1 MKFSKRMIV
10 LFFTVM
16 LLGTALLLPAYAAES
31 DCIQGIA
38 FVSTQALRLRGEAS
52 TSAKVLDTAAEDEVV
67 VVLEQVGQW
76 YRVNYNLKEGYMH
89 SSYLTV
95 ATKENAELGYGRV
108 TAAAVNLRHKPTT
121 ASASLETLPKGT
133 KCYILGVNEGWY
145 KVIAQEKIGYVRS
158 DYLLLTEVPYENKA
172 SEQSPKFFRL
182 GKSTGLTPSAAAISG
197 KASNPSAAGTVAVSG
212 SAIVAEAQKYIGAPY
227 VAGGASPSGF
237 DCSGYVY
244 YVLQNL
250 GLNPARTP
258 SSQWTSLGTAVS
270 KEDLQPGDLVFFIT
284 ASSGAVSHVGIYT
297 GSGQFLHAP
306 NSRSTVSYSS
316 LTTGYW
322 ATHYCGARR
331 LS

>member
-89 SSYLTV
+89 SSYLTI

-172 SEQSPKFFRL
+172 SEQIPKFFRL

-244 YVLQNL
+244 YVLKNL

>member
-38 FVSTQALRLRGEAS
+38 FVNTQALRLRDEAA
-52 TSAKVLDTAAEDEVV
+52 TRGKVLDTAAKDEVV

-95 ATKENAELGYGRV
+95 SAKENAELGYGRV
-108 TAAAVNLRHKPTT
+108 TAAAVNLRQKPTT
-121 ASASLETLPKGT
+121 ASTSLETLPKGT

-158 DYLLLTEVPYENKA
+158 DYLLLTEAPYENKA
-172 SEQSPKFFRL
+172 SSQSPKFFRL
-182 GKSTGLTPSAAAISG
+182 GKSTGLPPSAAALSG
-197 KASNPSAAGTVAVSG
+197 KASNPSAAGTVTVSG

-244 YVLQNL
+244 YVLKNL

-297 GSGQFLHAP
+297 GAGQFLHAP
-306 NSRSTVSYSS
+306 NSRSTVSYSD

>member
-145 KVIAQEKIGYVRS
+145 
-158 DYLLLTEVPYENKA
+158 
-172 SEQSPKFFRL
+172 
-182 GKSTGLTPSAAAISG
+182 
-197 KASNPSAAGTVAVSG
+197 
-212 SAIVAEAQKYIGAPY
+212 
-227 VAGGASPSGF
+227 
-237 DCSGYVY
+237 
-244 YVLQNL
+244 
-250 GLNPARTP
+250 
-258 SSQWTSLGTAVS
+258 
-270 KEDLQPGDLVFFIT
+270 
-284 ASSGAVSHVGIYT
+284 
-297 GSGQFLHAP
+297 
-306 NSRSTVSYSS
+306 
-316 LTTGYW
+316 
-322 ATHYCGARR
+322 
-331 LS
+331 

>member
-16 LLGTALLLPAYAAES
+16 LLGTALLLPAYAEKS

-38 FVSTQALRLRGEAS
+38 FVNTQSLRLRSDAT
-52 TSAKVLDTAAEDEVV
+52 TSGKVLDTAAKDEVV

-89 SSYLTV
+89 GSYLTV

-108 TAAAVNLRHKPTT
+108 TATAVNLRQKPSTG
-121 ASASLETLPKGT
+121 SASLGTLASGT

-172 SEQSPKFFRL
+172 SSQSPKFFRL
-182 GKSTGLTPSAAAISG
+182 GKSTGLTPSAAALSG
-197 KASNPSAAGTVAVSG
+197 KASNPSAVGTATVSG

-244 YVLQNL
+244 YVLKNL

-258 SSQWTSLGTAVS
+258 SSQWATLGTAVS

-306 NSRSTVSYSS
+306 NSRSTVSYSD

>member
-38 FVSTQALRLRGEAS
+38 FVNTQALRLRDEAA
-52 TSAKVLDTAAEDEVV
+52 TRGKVLDTAAKDEVV

-76 YRVNYNLKEGYMH
+76 YRVNYDLKEGYMH

-95 ATKENAELGYGRV
+95 SAKENAELGYGRV
-108 TAAAVNLRHKPTT
+108 TAAAVNLRQKPTT
-121 ASASLETLPKGT
+121 ASTSLETLPKGT

-158 DYLLLTEVPYENKA
+158 DYLLLTEAPYENKA
-172 SEQSPKFFRL
+172 SSQSPKFFRL
-182 GKSTGLTPSAAAISG
+182 GKSTGLPPSAAALSG
-197 KASNPSAAGTVAVSG
+197 KASNPSAAGTVTVSG

-244 YVLQNL
+244 YVLKNL

-297 GSGQFLHAP
+297 GAGQFLHAP
-306 NSRSTVSYSS
+306 NSRSTVSYSD

>member
-172 SEQSPKFFRL
+172 SEQIPKFFRL

-244 YVLQNL
+244 YVLKNL
-250 GLNPARTP
+250 GLNPAERKSKRLN
-258 SSQWTSLGTAVS
+258 SSHQKL
-270 KEDLQPGDLVFFIT
+270 
-284 ASSGAVSHVGIYT
+284 
-297 GSGQFLHAP
+297 
-306 NSRSTVSYSS
+306 
-316 LTTGYW
+316 
-322 ATHYCGARR
+322 
-331 LS
+331 

>member
-38 FVSTQALRLRGEAS
+38 FVNTQALRLRGEAN
-52 TSAKVLDTAAEDEVV
+52 TGAKVLDTAAKDEVV

-95 ATKENAELGYGRV
+95 SAKENAELGYGRV
-108 TAAAVNLRHKPTT
+108 TAAAVNLRQKPTT
-121 ASASLETLPKGT
+121 ASTSLETLPKGT

-172 SEQSPKFFRL
+172 SSQSPKFFRL
-182 GKSTGLTPSAAAISG
+182 GKSTGLTPSAAALSG
-197 KASNPSAAGTVAVSG
+197 KASNPSAAGTVTVSG

-244 YVLQNL
+244 YVLKSL

-297 GSGQFLHAP
+297 GAGQFLHAP
-306 NSRSTVSYSS
+306 NSRSTVSYSD

>member
-89 SSYLTV
+89 SSYLTI

-172 SEQSPKFFRL
+172 SEQIPKFFRL

>member
-89 SSYLTV
+89 SSYLTI

-182 GKSTGLTPSAAAISG
+182 GKSTGLTPSAAAISANDAHFLSF
-197 KASNPSAAGTVAVSG
+197 KSA
-212 SAIVAEAQKYIGAPY
+212 
-227 VAGGASPSGF
+227 
-237 DCSGYVY
+237 
-244 YVLQNL
+244 
-250 GLNPARTP
+250 
-258 SSQWTSLGTAVS
+258 
-270 KEDLQPGDLVFFIT
+270 
-284 ASSGAVSHVGIYT
+284 HVM
-297 GSGQFLHAP
+297 
-306 NSRSTVSYSS
+306 RSTTLNTTAATPACMPRSTR
-316 LTTGYW
+316 LT
-322 ATHYCGARR
+322 
-331 LS
+331 